1 MVSQR
6 DSFRRLQVETFR
18 VAFDS
23 NVSSTAVGAFLSIA
37 GVANKIVR
45 LREVEISKPDAA
57 FTLGIARV
65 AVTPTTGTYTEMTST
80 NGLSNMGQSTG
91 STYGGTARRYTVIP
105 TLGGTTNLFVSRD
118 MSTLI
123 LGGETANYPFG
134 GVNDF
139 RTAVITSTAQAFIL
153 NSSLAAAVTS
163 NGFVE
168 FTVEP

>member
-1 MVSQR
+1 MVSQYN
-6 DSFRRLQVETFR
+6 SARRTQVETFR

-23 NVSSTAVGAFLSIA
+23 NVSSTALGAFLSIA

-57 FTLGIARV
+57 FTLGIARIDV
-65 AVTPTTGTYTEMTST
+65 APTTGTYTEDSPV
-80 NGLSNMGQSTG
+80 NIGNSTG
-91 STYGGTARRYTVIP
+91 STYAGVVRRYTFIP
-105 TLGGTTNLFVSRD
+105 TLGGTTALMVSRD

-123 LGGETANYPFG
+123 LGGEIAHYEFG

-139 RTAVITSTAQAFIL
+139 RTPALRSDSQAFIL

-168 FTVEP
+168 FTVE